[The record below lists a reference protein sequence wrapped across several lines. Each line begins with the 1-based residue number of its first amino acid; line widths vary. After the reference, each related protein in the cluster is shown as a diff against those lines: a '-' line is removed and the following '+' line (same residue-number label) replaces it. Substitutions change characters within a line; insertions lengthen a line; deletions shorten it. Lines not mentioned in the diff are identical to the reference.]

1 MHLALWTI
9 LIGLKRIFVVLS
21 KLLSM
26 MYFRFHVFNKILVFL
41 SKKKKKNIYS
51 YVSFNKFLSNF
62 EPKSAFPNI
71 SQDPFN
77 NLPRTFPRILHI
89 TTSHIGSF
97 LNAGPSA
104 YHRIYEAA
112 NQIGIRA
119 SSVTTI
125 TAQGTQ
131 KTFLYIYS
139 TMSMV
144 RLNDKRKDIT

>member
-1 MHLALWTI
+1 MLFRSDHLSFRRSSQLTI
-9 LIGLKRIFVVLS
+9 FASSTYIVRI
-21 KLLSM
+21 
-26 MYFRFHVFNKILVFL
+26 
-41 SKKKKKNIYS
+41 NIYS

-89 TTSHIGSF
+89 TISHIGSF
-97 LNAGPSA
+97 LNAGPSG
-104 YHRIYEAA
+104 YHCIYEAT

>member
-9 LIGLKRIFVVLS
+9 LVGLKRILVVLS
-21 KLLSM
+21 KFLSM
-26 MYFRFHVFNKILVFL
+26 MYFCFHVFNKILVFL
-41 SKKKKKNIYS
+41 SKKKNKNIYN

-77 NLPRTFPRILHI
+77 NLPRTFTRILHI

-97 LNAGPSA
+97 LNAGPNA
-104 YHRIYEAA
+104 YHCIYEAA

-119 SSVTTI
+119 SSVRTI

>member
-1 MHLALWTI
+1 MDYISWIEEDLCCIEQT
-9 LIGLKRIFVVLS
+9 LIHDVLS
-21 KLLSM
+21 FS
-26 MYFRFHVFNKILVFL
+26 VFNKILVFL
-41 SKKKKKNIYS
+41 SKKKNIYS
-51 YVSFNKFLSNF
+51 YVSFNKFLSDF

-97 LNAGPSA
+97 LNTGPSA
-104 YHRIYEAA
+104 YHCIYEAA

-119 SSVTTI
+119 SFVTTI

-131 KTFLYIYS
+131 NTFLYIYS

>member
-1 MHLALWTI
+1 M
-9 LIGLKRIFVVLS
+9 
-21 KLLSM
+21 
-26 MYFRFHVFNKILVFL
+26 
-41 SKKKKKNIYS
+41 
-51 YVSFNKFLSNF
+51 SFNKFLSNF

-77 NLPRTFPRILHI
+77 NLPKTFPRILHI

-104 YHRIYEAA
+104 YHCIYEAA

-131 KTFLYIYS
+131 NTFLYIYS